1 MNTFIS
7 LVKENHALFSFRD
20 YGLHD
25 LATNMIIKEIIEH
38 SDIFK
43 DFYTQYPL
51 LHIQTMDDYC
61 LYLFYRR
68 LDKLR
73 EIVPYLA
80 KDEYKEF
87 IIQLADNSK
96 NELNKINNGDIIK
109 FINNHFNDIFSKTVE
124 IYSLELKLE
133 TLDIIAVFK
142 SGINKNVFNF
152 LCVNYSH
159 LMIRYFDKF
168 ENIFEKYTDLFPLL
182 FPVKN
187 AEDLYSLDL
196 NKILSIWLYIWN
208 KQGSKLKPFVE
219 QGIEVFSC
227 HIKKLV
233 DTANI
238 DNSLRVRTVVDDF
251 FHFLQKIKSPKAH
264 ELSKYADKVLNLS
277 NQYLLEKGQKI
288 SYEIPVGKFIENW
301 KTKPNEIKLLSLTH
315 KPATEQNNG
324 KVHYVSFLDE
334 HNTKTSIMDMIGT
347 NFPTNDD
354 FTASHQLWLSHIS
367 QCYSAVIIGIL
378 QNKETATDYF
388 AMVNSVIYFICEQI
402 STKTENLQQ
411 DTEQLLQHIQLVFEK
426 LKINESVLSSLCYG
440 AAMYCAALT
449 EKLLRI
455 FYRYLVKDKVYI
467 DFTTLGKLLSNK
479 ELIVVFGENHIKN
492 LNFFLSNIETDKG
505 EKIGE
510 NIRNSLAHLSEISTE
525 ELTPLLVA
533 KVLWLFTDVLNTV
546 FWYLLEMNDK
556 AENKTN

>member
-1 MNTFIS
+1 MKTFIS

-25 LATNMIIKEIIEH
+25 LATNIIIKEVIEH

-51 LHIQTMDDYC
+51 LRIQTMDDYC

-87 IIQLADNSK
+87 ITQLADNSK

-109 FINNHFNDIFSKTVE
+109 FINNHFNDIFSNTIE
-124 IYSLELKLE
+124 LYGLELWFA

-142 SGINKNVFNF
+142 SGINQNVFNF

-159 LMIRYFDKF
+159 LIIQHFNQF
-168 ENIFEKYTDLFPLL
+168 ETVFEKHTDLFPLL

-187 AEDLYSLDL
+187 AEDLYSL
-196 NKILSIWLYIWN
+196 NEILSIWLYIWN
-208 KQGSKLKPFVE
+208 KQGTKLKPFVE

-233 DTANI
+233 DTATV
-238 DNSLRVRTVVDDF
+238 DNALYVRMVVDDF

-264 ELSKYADKVLNLS
+264 ELSKYVDKVVNLS
-277 NQYLLEKGQKI
+277 DQYLLEKGHKI
-288 SYEIPVGKFIENW
+288 PHEIPVGQIIEQW
-301 KTKPNEIKLLSLTH
+301 KTTPDKLKLLLLTH
-315 KPATEQNNG
+315 KPAKEQNND
-324 KVHYVSFLDE
+324 KIHYVSLLDE
-334 HNTKTSIMDMIGT
+334 HNTKIMDAIIGT
-347 NFPTNDD
+347 NFSTNDY
-354 FTASHQLWLSHIS
+354 FTASHQLDLLFSS
-367 QCYSAVIIGIL
+367 QWRGTVIRDIL

-388 AMVNSVIYFICEQI
+388 TMINSVIHFICEQI
-402 STKTENLQQ
+402 NTETENLEQ
-411 DTEQLLQHIQLVFEK
+411 DTEQLLQHIQLVFEN

-455 FYRYLVKDKVYI
+455 FYRYLVKNEIYIPVYKV
-467 DFTTLGKLLSNK
+467 TLEKLLDETQATK
-479 ELIVVFGENHIKN
+479 LVPIFGENHIKN
-492 LNFFLSNIETDKG
+492 LSFFLKRVSGTN
-505 EKIGE
+505 IGE
-510 NIRNSLAHLSEISTE
+510 NIRNSLAHLSEISTK
-525 ELTPLLVA
+525 ELTPMLVA

-546 FWYLLEMNDK
+546 FWYLLEVNDK